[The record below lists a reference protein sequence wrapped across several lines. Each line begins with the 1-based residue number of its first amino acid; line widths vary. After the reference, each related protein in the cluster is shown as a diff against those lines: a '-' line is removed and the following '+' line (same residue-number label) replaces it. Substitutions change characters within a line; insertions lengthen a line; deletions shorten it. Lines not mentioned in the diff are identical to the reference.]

1 MKQTINLYQFRD
13 AFHRMDRADAFS
25 YEGLEVLFNG
35 LEEFEEDTN
44 EEMELDVIALC
55 CDFSEMTI
63 SEIIDSYPDLF
74 DDERLED
81 DDAYDYVRDV
91 LGNNTWVVGVTEQ
104 NTFVFRQF

>member
-1 MKQTINLYQFRD
+1 MKQTIGLSQFTD
-13 AFHRMDRADAFS
+13 AFMAIRPKNFT
-25 YEGLEVLFNG
+25 YEGLEILFNG
-35 LEEFEEDTN
+35 LEELEEDSS

-55 CDFSEMTI
+55 CDFYEMTI

-91 LGNNTWVVGVTEQ
+91 LGFNTWVVGVTEK